1 MKRRGKKDKGV
12 DERQRQG
19 GRGGAGRGEARQGD
33 DTRLCD
39 LTK

>member
-1 MKRRGKKDKGV
+1 MKRQGKKDKGV
-12 DERQRQG
+12 DERQR
-19 GRGGAGRGEARQGD
+19 RGGVSAVKRGEARQGG